1 MRRFILPTAVAS
13 LVLAGCAS
21 EERPPAPTGPRPSPA
36 RPRPPAA
43 AAAATPADYVA
54 RASSTDLFEIRSSEL
69 ALTRAT
75 SPRIRD
81 FARKM
86 MRDHS
91 GTSGQL
97 SLAGR
102 RLNLLPSATLRP
114 EHEAMMRDLLA
125 SSDFDRLYVQ
135 QQLRVH
141 KAALSLHSAFAARG
155 LSPTLRP
162 VAAAAVP
169 IVRRHLQELRGMQ

>member
-1 MRRFILPTAVAS
+1 MRRFILPTAIAS
-13 LVLAGCAS
+13 LMIAGCAS
-21 EERPPAPTGPRPSPA
+21 EERPPAPTPRPIPV
-36 RPRPPAA
+36 RPRPPA

-75 SPRIRD
+75 NPRIRD

-155 LSPTLRP
+155 SSPTLRP

>member
-13 LVLAGCAS
+13 LILAGCAT
-21 EERPPAPTGPRPSPA
+21 EERPSPSPA
-36 RPRPPAA
+36 PRPAPVRPRPPA

-54 RASSTDLFEIRSSEL
+54 RAASIDLFAIRSSEL

-75 SPRIRD
+75 NPRVGD
-81 FARKM
+81 FARRM
-86 MRDHS
+86 MHDHA

-102 RLNLLPSATLRP
+102 RLDLLPSAVLRP
-114 EHEAMMRDLLA
+114 EHEAMMRELLA
-125 SSDFDRLYVQ
+125 TTDFDRLYLQ

-141 KAALSLHSAFAARG
+141 QQAVALHNAFAARG
-155 LSPTLRP
+155 SSPTLRP
-162 VAAAAVP
+162 VAAAAAP
-169 IVRRHLQELRGMQ
+169 IERRHLQELRGIK

>member
-1 MRRFILPTAVAS
+1 MRRFILPAAIGS
-13 LVLAGCAS
+13 LIVAGCAR
-21 EERPPAPTGPRPSPA
+21 EERPPAPSPRPVPI

-43 AAAATPADYVA
+43 AAATPANYVA
-54 RASSTDLFEIRSSEL
+54 RAASADLFEMRSSEL

-75 SPRIRD
+75 SPRVRD
-81 FARKM
+81 FAREM
-86 MRDHS
+86 MRDHA

-114 EHEAMMRDLLA
+114 EHEAMMRELLA
-125 SSDFDRLYVQ
+125 TADFDRLYVQ
-135 QQLRVH
+135 QQLQVH
-141 KAALSLHSAFAARG
+141 RQALSLHSAFAARG
-155 LSPTLRP
+155 SSPTLRP

-169 IVRRHLQELRGMQ
+169 VIRRHLQELRGMQ

>member
-1 MRRFILPTAVAS
+1 MRRFILPTAIAS
-13 LVLAGCAS
+13 LMIAGCAS
-21 EERPPAPTGPRPSPA
+21 EERPPAPTPRPIPV
-36 RPRPPAA
+36 RQRPPA

-75 SPRIRD
+75 NPRIRD

-114 EHEAMMRDLLA
+114 DHEAMMRDLLA

-141 KAALSLHSAFAARG
+141 KVALSLHSAFAARG
-155 LSPTLRP
+155 SSPTLRP
-162 VAAAAVP
+162 VAAAAMP

>member
-1 MRRFILPTAVAS
+1 MRRFILPTAIAS
-13 LVLAGCAS
+13 LFIAGCAS
-21 EERPPAPTGPRPSPA
+21 EERPPAPTGPRPSPI
-36 RPRPPAA
+36 RPRPPA

-75 SPRIRD
+75 NSRIRD

-86 MRDHS
+86 MRDHA

-125 SSDFDRLYVQ
+125 SSDFDRMYVQ

-141 KAALSLHSAFAARG
+141 KAALALHSAFAARG
-155 LSPTLRP
+155 SSPTLRP
-162 VAAAAVP
+162 VAAAAAP